1 MYLVQRYEK
10 LHGLTRTGVDW
21 RVSPSSSARRPIRFM
36 TCLMILYPDQPVFVG
51 GVWVAVFLS
60 CLSLFIAIP
69 QAKYS
74 MNV

>member
-36 TCLMILYPDQPVFVG
+36 TCLMILYPNQPVFVG
-51 GVWVAVFLS
+51 GVWGVVGSLS
-60 CLSLFIAIP
+60 VLLVIIYCNPAS
-69 QAKYS
+69 
-74 MNV
+74 